1 MRVLMS
7 GAAAGVTTVERD
19 GDLKGSREPTNWP
32 TAFMPVQESGEGMPV
47 QGCRCKDALSGLL
60 VRRC

>member
-7 GAAAGVTTVERD
+7 GAAAGVTIVERD

-32 TAFMPVQESGEGMPV
+32 IAFMPVQESGKGMPV
-47 QGCRCKDALSGLL
+47 PPLIFGFA
-60 VRRC
+60 